1 MGVKIP
7 LACGQAIHLEESRE
21 VTREGH
27 TEGDKRVR
35 GAPRGFAARTRIIAQ
50 LASLA
55 TQNGVV
61 ARLTS

>member
-7 LACGQAIHLEESRE
+7 LACGQAIHSEESRE

-27 TEGDKRVR
+27 TEGDTRVR

>member
-27 TEGDKRVR
+27 TEGDTRVR

-50 LASLA
+50 LASFA